1 MRPAHV
7 ALATFALAAA
17 CGGERG
23 RSPVCGFALVAGPA
37 LIQDRL
43 RQARALLTGAPRG
56 LPARLPVRVV
66 GQQQQD
72 DVQVRYAERNG
83 SGQLVLTY
91 QGPGFQARYATD
103 STTYAVLVVDDTSE
117 RAMGLIVYE
126 TPRPP
131 PDYPQLGTM
140 EGGGKLVPVY
150 GVRVSWAGTS
160 NPRCPL
166 LGPPPAPV
174 QRP

>member
-1 MRPAHV
+1 MRPALL
-7 ALATFALAAA
+7 ALASLSLAAA
-17 CGGERG
+17 CGGDRG

-43 RQARALLTGAPRG
+43 REARALLTGAPRG

-83 SGQLVLTY
+83 SGQLVLSY
-91 QGPGFQARYATD
+91 QGPGFQARYAND

-117 RAMGLIVYE
+117 RAMGLLVYE

-131 PDYPQLGTM
+131 PAYPQLGTM
-140 EGGGKLVPVY
+140 EGAGKTVPVY

-166 LGPPPAPV
+166 LGPPPVPDKK
-174 QRP
+174 P